1 MKKVMK
7 NLCSL
12 ALLTMISS
20 VASAEVVINIEES
33 YDGGSVTVKGQS
45 DPAEDG
51 SVVVTI
57 TVAPETGYYIA
68 KSDIQV
74 ILTYAGDFST
84 TREGV
89 PEIGD
94 KVDLT
99 YADGEDVAD
108 LTASRD
114 YTFTVPANLG
124 AWVKVAKFHSALN
137 ISGDADSEV
146 VWSYDAE
153 SNSISISG
161 KGSTIDFEGD
171 GFTDPWASIRATVTS
186 ALIEKG
192 VTYLGANI
200 FAGCT
205 NLEIITIEDNEKLL
219 TMGDDAI
226 PAGVD
231 IDVPGN
237 LYNEYMITDGWK
249 DLSVI
254 SKDAEEMTGVEFG
267 AGNQYDVFADLDQ
280 ALTVPSVLSA
290 YTVSAVDER
299 SLVLTQVE
307 AIPAGVP
314 VLVFSDN
321 PNLKNKPIYTAKTTA
336 EASRAKN
343 LLNVVKE
350 DDGLKVGLGE
360 VYLMYND
367 VFYYSQACTIPKGG
381 VYLAIPEDTPAE
393 RARSSYALGSRGDTT
408 GITTLTETLSKGE
421 GVWYGLDGRKYD
433 SMPTSRG
440 IYIHNGKKI
449 VIK

>member
-1 MKKVMK
+1 MKTIVKK
-7 NLCSL
+7 IWILTLL
-12 ALLTMISS
+12 AIASQ
-20 VASAEVVINIEES
+20 VASAQRVDLNDS
-33 YDGGSVTVKGQS
+33 YVGGTVQVAGIG
-45 DPAEDG
+45 DPAGDG
-51 SVVVTI
+51 SVVATI
-57 TVAPETGYYIA
+57 TVTPNTGYYIA

-74 ILTYAGDFST
+74 VLTYDGGYSA
-84 TREGV
+84 TREGT

-94 KVDLT
+94 NVALT

-114 YTFTVPANLG
+114 YTFTIPANLG
-124 AWVKVAKFHSALN
+124 AYVEVAKFHSALN

-146 VWSYDAE
+146 VWNYDAE

-161 KGSTIDFEGD
+161 NGTTFDFEGD
-171 GFTDPWASIRATVTS
+171 GFTDPWASIRTAVTS
-186 ALIEKG
+186 IVVEKG

-205 NLEIITIEDNEKLL
+205 SLEIITIEDDENLL
-219 TMGDDAI
+219 TMGENAI
-226 PAGVD
+226 PADVD
-231 IDVPGN
+231 INVPGN

-280 ALTVPSVLSA
+280 ALMVPSVLSA

-321 PNLKNKPIYTAKTTA
+321 ANLKNKPIYTAKTTA
-336 EASRAKN
+336 EATRAKN

-350 DDGLKVGLGE
+350 DDGLKVSLGE

-393 RARSSYALGSRGDTT
+393 RARPSYALGSRGDTT

>member
-7 NLCSL
+7 HLCSL

-20 VASAEVVINIEES
+20 VASAEVVVNIEES

-45 DPAEDG
+45 EPAEDG
-51 SVVVTI
+51 SVEVTI
-57 TVAPETGYYIA
+57 TVTPETGYYIA

-74 ILTYAGDFST
+74 ILTYAGDYST
-84 TREGV
+84 TREGA
-89 PEIGD
+89 PQIGD
-94 KVDLT
+94 NVDLT

-114 YTFTVPANLG
+114 YSFTVPANLG

-137 ISGDADSEV
+137 ISGDPDSEV
-146 VWSYDAE
+146 VWSYDAK

-161 KGSTIDFEGD
+161 KGSTFDFEGD

-186 ALIEKG
+186 VLIEKG

-205 NLEIITIEDNEKLL
+205 NLEIITIEDNEQLL

-231 IDVPGN
+231 VDVPGN

-254 SKDAEEMTGVEFG
+254 SKDAVEMTGVEFG

-280 ALTVPSVLSA
+280 ALMVPSVASIF
-290 YTVSAVDER
+290 TVSDIDER
-299 SLVLTQVE
+299 SLVLTKMDAV
-307 AIPAGVP
+307 PAGVP
-314 VLVFSDN
+314 VLVFCDN
-321 PNLKNKPIYTAKTTA
+321 KNLKNKKIYTGKSNA
-336 EASRAKN
+336 EASRTKN

-350 DDGLKVGLGE
+350 DDGLKVSLGE

-367 VFYYSQACTIPKGG
+367 VFYYSQTCTIPKGG
-381 VYLAIPEDTPAE
+381 VYLSIPEDTPPEKA
-393 RARSSYALGSRGDTT
+393 RASYALGSGDTT
-408 GITTLTETLSKGE
+408 GIGNMIPVLSNDE
-421 GVWYGLDGRKYD
+421 GAWYGLDGRKYD
-433 SMPTSRG
+433 VVPTSKG
-440 IYIHNGKKI
+440 IYIRGGRKMI
-449 VIK
+449 IK